1 MAKCPQC
8 GKGVSIFERDI
19 FTGVCRTCQ
28 RGGARPA
35 SLGCG
40 TLILIAIVVGLV
52 TNSIRNDVAETKREV
67 SRLQAAVER
76 LERASA
82 QQLEEIRRLR
92 QDVQERGPR
101 TAPRN

>member
-1 MAKCPQC
+1 MTKCPQC
-8 GKGVSIFERDI
+8 GKDVSIFERDF

-28 RGGARPA
+28 RVGARPA

>member
-8 GKGVSIFERDI
+8 GKDVSIFERDI

-28 RGGARPA
+28 RVGARPA

-40 TLILIAIVVGLV
+40 TLILIAIIVGLV
-52 TNSIRNDVAETKREV
+52 TNSIRNDVAQTNRELAQ
-67 SRLQAAVER
+67 LQAAVER

-82 QQLEEIRRLR
+82 QQLEEIRMLR
-92 QDVQERGPR
+92 QEAEERGPR